1 MDTPVPLHAA
11 GARPA
16 AMGSVLGTQRRLA
29 LPVSVQGAGG
39 QGFATAHLDELRPSG
54 VPWRL
59 PGPALRS
66 PDRVVQPAMGW
77 TTIFAYTGNSLKHV
91 TWLA

>member
-29 LPVSVQGAGG
+29 LPLSVQGAGG

-54 VPWRL
+54 VPW
-59 PGPALRS
+59 
-66 PDRVVQPAMGW
+66 
-77 TTIFAYTGNSLKHV
+77 
-91 TWLA
+91 